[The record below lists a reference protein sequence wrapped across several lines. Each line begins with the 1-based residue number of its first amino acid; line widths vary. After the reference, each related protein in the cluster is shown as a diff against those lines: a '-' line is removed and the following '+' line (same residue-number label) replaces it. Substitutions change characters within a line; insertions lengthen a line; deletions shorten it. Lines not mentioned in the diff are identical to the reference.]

1 MPPITVVLSD
11 ESLNRH
17 GYRVLTAG
25 IDIKD
30 FKKNPVMLYNHHR
43 SVRYDHPKDI
53 LPIGRWGNIRKENGQ
68 LLADA
73 EFDEDDE
80 FAQKV
85 AKKFEKGILNT
96 ASIGFDFVAISEDP
110 KMMIPGQIRP
120 TVTKS
125 VLLEASIADIP
136 SNPNCHKLSF
146 QGRTLMLSADTA
158 PDELDDI
165 LPILSNSSQ
174 KEPKMDIT
182 KMVAAALGMPDD
194 VNETQVVA
202 RATELNNRVSQLTAD
217 NKTLSDRL
225 AALEKQNNDD
235 KVTALVEA
243 ALSAGK
249 ITEAQKPHWMTLA
262 AANYEQTKD
271 VLDTMQAYKPITQ
284 QLNSET
290 GNEADLVKRYDELDR
305 EGKLSTLPK
314 EELDQLLAAKMA
326 ALRKSGKAK
335 VSA

>member
-17 GYRVLTAG
+17 GYRVLTNG

-43 SVRYDHPKDI
+43 SVRHNHPKDI
-53 LPIGRWGNIRKENGQ
+53 LPIGKWSNIRKENGQ

-146 QGRTLMLSADTA
+146 QGKTLMLSADTA
-158 PDELDDI
+158 PDELDNI
-165 LPILSNSSQ
+165 LPILSNSQ
-174 KEPKMDIT
+174 KENKMDIT
-182 KMVAAALGMPDD
+182 KMVAAALGMPED
-194 VNETQVVA
+194 VNETQIVA
-202 RATELNNRVSQLTAD
+202 KATELSNQVAKLTAD
-217 NKTLSDRL
+217 NKTLGDRL
-225 AALEKQNNDD
+225 AALEQQSTND
-235 KVTALVEA
+235 KVETLVSA
-243 ALSAGK
+243 ALTAGK
-249 ITEAQKPHWMTLA
+249 ITEAQKPHFLKLA
-262 AANYEQTKD
+262 AENFDATKD
-271 VLDTMQAYKPITQ
+271 ALESMQAYKPITQ
-284 QLNSET
+284 QLDNKDGDQLS
-290 GNEADLVKRYDELDR
+290 LVERYDELDKA
-305 EGKLSTLPK
+305 GKLNTLPD
-314 EELDQLLAAKMA
+314 EELNLLLDAKMA
-326 ALRKSGKAK
+326 HLRKSGKAK
-335 VSA
+335 VTA

>member
-1 MPPITVVLSD
+1 MSPITVVLSD

-25 IDIKD
+25 IDVRD

-53 LPIGRWGNIRKENGQ
+53 LPIGKWSNIRKENGQ

-146 QGRTLMLSADTA
+146 QGKTLMLSADTA
-158 PDELDDI
+158 PDELDNI
-165 LPILSNSSQ
+165 LPTLSNSSP
-174 KEPKMDIT
+174 KEQKMDIT
-182 KMVAAALGMPDD
+182 KMVAAALGMPEDA
-194 VNETQVVA
+194 NETQILA
-202 RATELNNRVSQLTAD
+202 KATEVSNQLAKLTAD
-217 NKTLSDRL
+217 NKALEDRL
-225 AALEKQNNDD
+225 ALLEKQSNDD
-235 KVTALVEA
+235 KVSALVSA
-243 ALSAGK
+243 AVTAGK
-249 ITEAQKPHWMTLA
+249 ITEAQKPTWAKLA
-262 AANYEQTKD
+262 YENYETTKEA
-271 VLDTMQAYKPITQ
+271 LESMQAYKPITQ
-284 QLNSET
+284 QLSKEDGDN
-290 GNEADLVKRYDELDR
+290 GDLVARYDELDKA
-305 EGKLSTLPK
+305 GKLNTLPK
-314 EELDQLLAAKMA
+314 EERDQLVDAKTA
-326 ALRKSGKAK
+326 FLRKSGKAK